1 MATMNSK
8 NDFEVIKKCRV
19 CGSLDVVDV
28 LDLGMQPL
36 ANSLKHRA
44 DEKEE
49 KYPLR
54 LAFCQNCALVQLR
67 ETIKKEILF
76 DSYVWVTGTS
86 ETAKSYAKTFYKRV
100 SSIPGV
106 KRGDLV
112 VEIASNDGTFLKPFN
127 SQGFSV
133 IGIEPAKNIAEM
145 ARQSGIRTF
154 DVYWNIESA
163 ERIVSDFGYARVVF
177 ARNVIP
183 HVSDL
188 HGVIQGIASCL
199 DPSGVGI
206 IEFHYS
212 GIILEELH
220 YDSIYHEHLC
230 YFSIHALEHLLNQ
243 FELFPFH
250 IDLSPISGGSYVIYF
265 SKKSVKKTREYEEL
279 QVKEDLLT
287 LNSLN
292 SWEYFAD
299 KCRKHREHSVE
310 IVESFKG
317 RKVIGFGAS
326 ARSSTYLN
334 FCGFTSSEIEMV
346 IDNNWLK
353 QGLFTAGSS
362 IPIVSFDEGFKEKPD
377 LIFILAWN
385 FKNEVV
391 KHCASRGFKSAFLI
405 PFPNSPY
412 LFRKEV

>member
-1 MATMNSK
+1 MNSR
-8 NDFEVIKKCRV
+8 NNFEAIKKCRV
-19 CGSLDVVDV
+19 CGSIDIADV

-36 ANSLKHRA
+36 ANSLKQKA
-44 DEKEE
+44 DGQEE
-49 KYPLR
+49 KYPLT
-54 LAFCQNCALVQLR
+54 LAFCQNCSLVQLK

-86 ETAKSYAKTFYKRV
+86 ATAKSYAKTFCERAV
-100 SSIPGV
+100 SISGV
-106 KRGDLV
+106 KKGDLV
-112 VEIASNDGTFLKPFN
+112 VEIASNDGTFLKPFH

-154 DVYWNIESA
+154 DTYWNLESA
-163 ERIVSDFGYARVVF
+163 ERVVSDFGHARVVF

-188 HGVIQGIASCL
+188 HGVIHGIASCL
-199 DPSGVGI
+199 DSEGVGI

-230 YFSIHALEHLLNQ
+230 YFSVHSLEHLLNQ
-243 FELFPFH
+243 FNLIPFH

-265 SKKSVKKTREYEEL
+265 AKKRREKTSEYKAL
-279 QVKEDLLT
+279 QGKEDLLAI
-287 LNSLN
+287 NSLQA
-292 SWEYFAD
+292 WEDFAD
-299 KCRKHREHSVE
+299 KCRNHRECSRE
-310 IVESFKG
+310 IVDSFKG
-317 RKVIGFGAS
+317 QRVIGFGAS

-334 FCGFTSSEIEMV
+334 FCGFTSSEIEMI
-346 IDNNWLK
+346 IDNNHLK
-353 QGLFTAGSS
+353 QGLYTAGSS
-362 IPIVSFDEGFKEKPD
+362 IPIVSFDRGFKEKPD
-377 LIFILAWN
+377 MIFVLAWN
-385 FKNEVV
+385 FKDEVV
-391 KHCASRGFKSAFLI
+391 KQCMSNGFNGDYLI

-412 LFRKEV
+412 ILRKEV